1 MVANGRYSSST
12 AFKNLFHLVST
23 SLTYSKTFSALPNKP
38 SVVYQPPNDY
48 HKTHCRFMGQKGQH
62 KIRNYASVK
71 GIKTVNVTKIKRPP
85 ARLKRQEQDMFL
97 PEWSL
102 LYNCSHPTQ
111 WCDDWSRLTRVNTL
125 QTCEISLTFSQ
136 LMTLLPTCVAD
147 FEHVFLS
154 VLLVHYKR
162 NCKMFQND
170 ATKSSFKMAT

>member
-1 MVANGRYSSST
+1 MWMALLSAECTLSTAFLSIIHIHKLTCWLKYNDSPANGRYSSST

-111 WCDDWSRLTRVNTL
+111 
-125 QTCEISLTFSQ
+125 
-136 LMTLLPTCVAD
+136 
-147 FEHVFLS
+147 
-154 VLLVHYKR
+154 
-162 NCKMFQND
+162 
-170 ATKSSFKMAT
+170 